1 MGVSRRWDLST
12 WKIVDGTCI
21 KGFLNKDLQKV
32 CSHMWGHIQSLSQ
45 YMVVLSSCNFLYVS
59 LVGVPNRQ
67 TTYLQAWK
75 TICSFSPKIGAC
87 GDGSGLQ
94 TVVLDV
100 LTLNL
105 HQFRWHHS
113 SKMHWTDINR
123 RLELSI
129 KSPCLWASFDLHPVF
144 YWYPQ
149 SKEIWLKLRMKCWNL
164 AFNAQGSRVIIIVVQ
179 VGA

>member
-1 MGVSRRWDLST
+1 LST
-12 WKIVDGTCI
+12 WKIVEGTCSVSWI
-21 KGFLNKDLQKV
+21 KICRKCAATCED
-32 CSHMWGHIQSLSQ
+32 IPSLSLSTWSFW
-45 YMVVLSSCNFLYVS
+45 VLVTSSMLHWWVS
-59 LVGVPNRQ
+59 TNRQ

-100 LTLNL
+100 LTLNF
-105 HQFRWHHS
+105 HQFWWHHS

-129 KSPCLWASFDLHPVF
+129 KSPCLWASFDLHPLF
-144 YWYPQ
+144 Y
-149 SKEIWLKLRMKCWNL
+149 
-164 AFNAQGSRVIIIVVQ
+164 
-179 VGA
+179 

>member
-1 MGVSRRWDLST
+1 MKICRKCAATCEDMSSLSLST
-12 WKIVDGTCI
+12 WWFWVIVT
-21 KGFLNKDLQKV
+21 
-32 CSHMWGHIQSLSQ
+32 
-45 YMVVLSSCNFLYVS
+45 SSMHHWWVS
-59 LVGVPNRQ
+59 TNRQ
-67 TTYLQAWK
+67 TTHLQAWK

-105 HQFRWHHS
+105 HQFWWPHS
-113 SKMHWTDINR
+113 SKMHWTDINK

-129 KSPCLWASFDLHPVF
+129 KSLSLGLLWPPSLF

-149 SKEIWLKLRMKCWNL
+149 SKEILLNLRMTCWNS